1 MSIDQDKLGNGQ
13 VEDDQDFAVDVTLVA
28 LAGSIS
34 LTACRSI
41 EVVQQFTEQ
50 DANDWEWHT
59 SRYREYDSRY
69 QS

>member
-50 DANDWEWHT
+50 DANDREWHAC
-59 SRYREYDSRY
+59 RYREYDSRY